1 MRKYRIIAPL
11 LIAALLF
18 AACLPADVDVEPE
31 PGVIDE
37 TPGVVAPTP
46 MTAEETPEVTP
57 EVETPEVEEPLL
69 PAVDTPVPS
78 PAVATPESTP
88 AVAPEAIG
96 PVTHLSTLMDFDITD
111 PQGERLGDI
120 EDLVVD
126 LSLEVV
132 LYAIANIEN
141 QQGAGERIVAIPYN
155 SMRIDRN
162 QQTFPNTFRLNA
174 DPQVLAMA
182 PEIDITNT
190 DFTASGWDLEFETF
204 WDDPQAA
211 MTPETPEPADD
222 EAEEADEADEE
233 VVDGDDEVVV
243 PTPMP
248 ADARVLAS
256 VVLASNLLGAEV
268 VHGSLGEVAEADS
281 ENLGTIADIIVDP
294 LSGRTQ
300 HLVIEADTDLAVTG
314 DWIPVPMS
322 QAAVTQLATD
332 TLGED
337 LVVQVEQE
345 RLAGAPG
352 YEVGQLPDTMQP
364 GWDVGV
370 IEYWF
375 TQ

>member
-1 MRKYRIIAPL
+1 MKKYRIIAPL

-46 MTAEETPEVTP
+46 MTGEETPQVTP
-57 EVETPEVEEPLL
+57 EVETPEVEEPPL

-88 AVAPEAIG
+88 AVAPEATG

-111 PQGERLGDI
+111 PQGQRLGDI

-141 QQGAGERIVAIPYN
+141 QQGAGERTVAIPYN
-155 SMRIDRN
+155 SLRIDRH

-204 WDDPQAA
+204 WEDPQAA

-233 VVDGDDEVVV
+233 VVDSDDEVVV

>member
-1 MRKYRIIAPL
+1 
-11 LIAALLF
+11 
-18 AACLPADVDVEPE
+18 
-31 PGVIDE
+31 
-37 TPGVVAPTP
+37 
-46 MTAEETPEVTP
+46 
-57 EVETPEVEEPLL
+57 
-69 PAVDTPVPS
+69 
-78 PAVATPESTP
+78 
-88 AVAPEAIG
+88 
-96 PVTHLSTLMDFDITD
+96 
-111 PQGERLGDI
+111 
-120 EDLVVD
+120 
-126 LSLEVV
+126 
-132 LYAIANIEN
+132 
-141 QQGAGERIVAIPYN
+141 
-155 SMRIDRN
+155 
-162 QQTFPNTFRLNA
+162 
-174 DPQVLAMA
+174 MA

-190 DFTASGWDLEFETF
+190 DFTAAGWDLEFETF
-204 WDDPQAA
+204 WEDPQTA
-211 MTPETPEPADD
+211 MMPETPEPADD

-233 VVDGDDEVVV
+233 VVDSDDAVVV

-268 VHGSLGEVAEADS
+268 VHGSLGEVAETDS

-300 HLVIEADTDLAVTG
+300 HLVIEADTDLTVTG

-370 IEYWF
+370 IEYWY

>member
-1 MRKYRIIAPL
+1 MKKYRIIAPL

-18 AACLPADVDVEPE
+18 GACLPADVDVEPE

-37 TPGVVAPTP
+37 TPGVIAPTP
-46 MTAEETPEVTP
+46 VTVEETPQVTP
-57 EVETPEVEEPLL
+57 EVETPEVEEPPL

-78 PAVATPESTP
+78 AAVATPESTQT
-88 AVAPEAIG
+88 VAPEAIG

-111 PQGERLGDI
+111 PQGERLGEI

-141 QQGAGERIVAIPYN
+141 QQGAGARIVAIPYN
-155 SMRIDRN
+155 SMRIDRH

-211 MTPETPEPADD
+211 MMPETPEPADD
-222 EAEEADEADEE
+222 ETEEADEA
-233 VVDGDDEVVV
+233 GDDAVVV

-300 HLVIEADTDLAVTG
+300 HLVIEADSDLAVTG

-322 QAAVTQLATD
+322 QVAVSRLATD
-332 TLGED
+332 SLGED

-345 RLAGAPG
+345 RLTGAPG

-364 GWDVGV
+364 GWDTGV